1 MERRLAAILAADVVG
16 YSRLI
21 RKDEA
26 GTLEIVKTHREHLF
40 EPIVSARNGRIVK
53 LMGDGLLIEFASAV
67 EAVRC
72 AVEMQHYVGTENEG
86 VPQDA
91 QVRYRIGLNV
101 GDIVVDQDDIQGDGV
116 NIASRLESLAEP
128 AGICMSANVFDQVKD
143 KLDLSIED
151 VGMHQVKN
159 IADPLHVFS
168 LTLDEKATALVSPI
182 VRSAAKPAQRR
193 LAVAIGVVLALVL
206 GLAAW
211 WQPWGPAPT
220 SSADGDQYLPTSG
233 KPSIAVMAFDNLNN
247 DPSQDYL
254 SDGLSENIL
263 TALSRFSDFF
273 VIARNS
279 SFLYKDEPIE
289 VQQIAQELGVRY
301 IVDGSVQIAGER
313 LRANA
318 QLIDATTGKHLWAEQ
333 YDRDLQ
339 DIFDVQDEITRT
351 VASTLS
357 TSINL
362 AEYDRLKHQP
372 TESLGA
378 YELSTR
384 AQEHSLKFNKA
395 DNIQAQRL
403 SEQAIAL
410 DPNFAGAYA
419 ELAWAHSFG
428 YRFGWSEDLS
438 REESLDLAFEMA
450 RKAIDLEPLDFAGY
464 AVLAYITMYSG
475 DLDRAVTLYDKAI
488 SLNPN
493 SAGTLVNSTD
503 PLVYSG
509 RAKEA
514 VERMRSAI
522 RLNPHHPDWYLWNL
536 GWAQYFA
543 EDYAGALASIE
554 KMNEVPDRL
563 RRTLAPILLQ
573 LGREEE
579 AKTLIDQF
587 LADNPDYSI
596 EEARHAPFESDE
608 YLNRWLDD
616 LRRLGVPE
624 TKR

>member
-26 GTLEIVKTHREHLF
+26 GTLEIVKTHRERLF
-40 EPIVSARNGRIVK
+40 EPIVSARSGRIVK

-72 AVEMQHYVGTENEG
+72 AVEMQHYVGIENMG
-86 VPQDA
+86 LPDDA

-128 AGICMSANVFDQVKD
+128 GGICMSFNVFDQVKD
-143 KLDLSIED
+143 KLDFTIED
-151 VGMHQVKN
+151 TGMHQVKN
-159 IADPLHVFS
+159 MTDPLHVFK
-168 LTLDEKATALVSPI
+168 LALDEKATTLISPI
-182 VRSAAKPAQRR
+182 VRNAAKPSQRR
-193 LAVAIGVVLALVL
+193 LGVAIGAVLALFFGIL
-206 GLAAW
+206 AW
-211 WQPWGPAPT
+211 WQPWNPDAM
-220 SSADGDQYLPTSG
+220 SSVNGDQYLPVSG

-254 SDGLSENIL
+254 SDGLSESIL

-279 SFLYKDEPIE
+279 SFSYKDKPAE

-301 IVDGSVQIAGER
+301 IVEGSVQIAGER

-318 QLIDATTGKHLWAEQ
+318 QLIDATTGKHLWADQ

-351 VASTLS
+351 IASTLS
-357 TSINL
+357 TSIDL

-372 TESLGA
+372 TDSLGA
-378 YELSTR
+378 YELSRR
-384 AQEHSLKFNKA
+384 AEEHSLRFSKM

-438 REESLDLAFEMA
+438 REESLDLAFKMA
-450 RKAIDLEPLDFAGY
+450 RKAIDLEPLNFAGY
-464 AVLAYITMYSG
+464 AVLAYATMYSG

-509 RAKEA
+509 RADEA
-514 VERMRSAI
+514 VERMLSAI

-563 RRTLAPILLQ
+563 RRTLAPILLR

-579 AKTLIDQF
+579 AKTMIGQF
-587 LADNPDYSI
+587 LEDNPNYSI
-596 EEARHAPFESDE
+596 EEARNAPFESDD

-624 TKR
+624 TKI

>member
-1 MERRLAAILAADVVG
+1 LKRRLAAILAADVVG

-21 RKDEA
+21 RNDEA
-26 GTLEIVKTHREHLF
+26 GTLETVKAHRERLF

-72 AVEMQHYVGTENEG
+72 AVEMHYFVGIENKDLPE
-86 VPQDA
+86 DA

-116 NIASRLESLAEP
+116 NIAARLESLAEP
-128 AGICMSANVFDQVKD
+128 AGICMSVNVFDQVKD
-143 KLDLSIED
+143 KLDLNIED
-151 VGMHQVKN
+151 AGMHQVKN
-159 IADPLHVFS
+159 MAEPLHVFS
-168 LTLDEKATALVSPI
+168 LALDEKATALVSPI

-193 LAVAIGVVLALVL
+193 VAVAIGVLLALVL
-206 GLAAW
+206 GVAAW
-211 WQPWGPAPT
+211 WQPWSPAAI
-220 SSADGDQYLPTSG
+220 SSANGDQYLPASG

-279 SFLYKDEPIE
+279 TFLYKDKPVE
-289 VQQIAQELGVRY
+289 VQQIAQELGARY

-351 VASTLS
+351 VASTLI

-384 AQEHSLKFNKA
+384 AQEHSLRFNKA

-428 YRFGWSEDLS
+428 YRFGWSEDLA

-450 RKAIDLEPLDFAGY
+450 RKAIDLEPLNFAGH
-464 AVLAYITMYSG
+464 AVLAYVTMYSG

-509 RAKEA
+509 RAAEA

-554 KMNEVPDRL
+554 RMNEVPDRL
-563 RRTLAPILLQ
+563 RRTLPPILLR

-579 AKTLIDQF
+579 AKTLIGEF
-587 LADNPDYSI
+587 LADNPSYSI
-596 EEARHAPFESDE
+596 EEARKAPFESDD

-624 TKR
+624 TTG

>member
-21 RKDEA
+21 RNDEA
-26 GTLEIVKTHREHLF
+26 GTLEIVKTHRERLF
-40 EPIVSARNGRIVK
+40 EPIVSARSGRIVK

-72 AVEMQHYVGTENEG
+72 AVEMQHFVGIENK
-86 VPQDA
+86 VLPDDV

-116 NIASRLESLAEP
+116 NIAARLESLAEP
-128 AGICMSANVFDQVKD
+128 AGICMSVNVFDQVKD
-143 KLDLSIED
+143 KLDLNIED
-151 VGMHQVKN
+151 AGMHQVKN
-159 IADPLHVFS
+159 MADPLHVYN
-168 LTLDEKATALVSPI
+168 LALDEKATALVSPI
-182 VRSAAKPAQRR
+182 ERSTAKPAQRR
-193 LAVAIGVVLALVL
+193 LAFAIGVVLALVL
-206 GLAAW
+206 GAAAW
-211 WQPWGPAPT
+211 WQPWSPAST
-220 SSADGDQYLPTSG
+220 STGTGDQYLSATG
-233 KPSIAVMAFDNLNN
+233 KPSIAVMAFNNLNN

-279 SFLYKDEPIE
+279 TFSYKDKPVE
-289 VQQIAQELGVRY
+289 VQQIARELGVRY
-301 IVDGSVQIAGER
+301 IVEGSVQIAGER
-313 LRANA
+313 LRVNA
-318 QLIDATTGKHLWAEQ
+318 QLIDATTGKHLWAEK

-339 DIFDVQDEITRT
+339 DIFEVQDEITRT
-351 VASTLS
+351 VASTLN

-378 YELSTR
+378 YELSRR
-384 AQEHSLKFNKA
+384 AEEHSLRFNKA
-395 DNIQAQRL
+395 DNIQARRL

-410 DPNFAGAYA
+410 DPNFADAYA
-419 ELAWAHSFG
+419 ELAWAHTFG

-450 RKAIDLEPLDFAGY
+450 RKAIDLEPLNFAGY
-464 AVLAYITMYSG
+464 AVLAYVTMYSG

-509 RAKEA
+509 RADEA

-554 KMNEVPDRL
+554 KMNGVPDRL
-563 RRTLAPILLQ
+563 RRTLAPILLR

-579 AKTLIDQF
+579 AKTLIDEF

-596 EEARHAPFESDE
+596 EEARKAPFESDD
-608 YLNRWLDD
+608 YLNLWLDD

-624 TKR
+624 TTG

>member
-1 MERRLAAILAADVVG
+1 MKRRLAAILAADVVG
-16 YSRLI
+16 YSRLV
-21 RKDEA
+21 RADEA
-26 GTLEIVKTHREHLF
+26 GTLAAVKAHRDRIF
-40 EPIVSARNGRIVK
+40 EPIVAARNGRIVK

-72 AVEMQHYVGTENEG
+72 AVDMQHHVGIAN
-86 VPQDA
+86 QDLPEEA
-91 QVRYRIGLNV
+91 QVLYRIGLNL
-101 GDIVVDQDDIQGDGV
+101 GDIVVDQDDIHGDGV
-116 NIASRLESLAEP
+116 NIAARLESLAEP
-128 AGICMSANVFDQVKD
+128 SGICMSANVHDQIKD
-143 KLDLSIED
+143 KLDLTIED
-151 VGMHQVKN
+151 LGMHRVKN
-159 IADPLHVFS
+159 ISDPLHVFS
-168 LTLDEKATALVSPI
+168 LTLDEKAASLASPI
-182 VRSAAKPAQRR
+182 KQSVTRRTPSRSVITAGI
-193 LAVAIGVVLALVL
+193 LIVLFLGGVIWWYPWDRGNPSEDDAWSMAL
-206 GLAAW
+206 
-211 WQPWGPAPT
+211 
-220 SSADGDQYLPTSG
+220 SG

-247 DPSQDYL
+247 DPGQDYL
-254 SDGLSENIL
+254 SDGLSESIL

-279 SFLYKDEPIE
+279 SFSYKDKSIE
-289 VQQIAQELGVRY
+289 TRQIAKELGVRY

-378 YELSTR
+378 YELSRR
-384 AQEHSLKFNKA
+384 AQEHSFRFSKT

-419 ELAWAHSFG
+419 ELAWAHAFG
-428 YRFGWSEDLS
+428 FRFGWSEGLS
-438 REESLDLAFEMA
+438 REESLELAFEMA
-450 RKAIDLEPLDFAGY
+450 RKAIDLEPLNFAGY
-464 AVLAYITMYSG
+464 AVLAYVTMYSG
-475 DLDRAVTLYDKAI
+475 DLDLAVTLYDKAI

-509 RAKEA
+509 RAEEA

-563 RRTLAPILLQ
+563 RRTLAPILLR

-579 AKTLIDQF
+579 AQTVIDQF
-587 LADNPDYSI
+587 MADNPSYSI
-596 EEARHAPFESDE
+596 AEARTAPFENDE

-616 LRRLGVPE
+616 LRILGVPE
-624 TKR
+624 TKN